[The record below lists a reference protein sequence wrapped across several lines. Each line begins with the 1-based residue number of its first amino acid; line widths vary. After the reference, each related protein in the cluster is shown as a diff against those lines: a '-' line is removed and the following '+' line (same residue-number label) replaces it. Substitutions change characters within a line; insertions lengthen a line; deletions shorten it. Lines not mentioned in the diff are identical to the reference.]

1 MIMSALMKRLV
12 LLSLC
17 FAFFSW
23 IGVQLGISNT
33 AGKPGRTG
41 APGDN
46 STCGSCHNSS
56 PLAPLNENISVT
68 INGDPLTASFEYDN
82 LTTYAMRLSI
92 DNPASSRGGFSLTVL
107 DENDEMAGAL
117 STIDGNAQL
126 YTLSNRTYLAHNSN
140 AATAWDFTWAPNG
153 VNGEVTFYASVN
165 DANNNGLIS
174 GDIIRPYVLKINPS
188 GATSITASV
197 IEEVLSIN
205 VVGHE
210 IYLDV
215 YNTVP
220 YRITARL
227 LSMNGAQSIPNSTL
241 TPGSKT
247 IVDASSI
254 PSGMYI
260 LHIDAKSSSLTQ
272 IISLP

>member
-1 MIMSALMKRLV
+1 MKRLV

-56 PLAPLNENISVT
+56 PLAPLNENVSIT

-165 DANNNGLIS
+165 DANNNGQIS

-205 VVGHE
+205 VVGHK

-227 LSMNGAQSIPNSTL
+227 LSMNGAQSIPNTTL
-241 TPGSKT
+241 APGSKT
-247 IVDASSI
+247 VLDASSI
-254 PSGMYI
+254 SAGMYI
-260 LHIDAKSSSLTQ
+260 LHVDAKTSSYTQ
-272 IISLP
+272 MISLQ

>member
-1 MIMSALMKRLV
+1 MKRLV

-23 IGVQLGISNT
+23 IGLQIGISNT
-33 AGKPGRTG
+33 AGKPGLAG

-46 STCGSCHNSS
+46 GTCGNCHNSS

-82 LTTYAMRLSI
+82 SATYAMSLSI
-92 DNPASSRGGFSLTVL
+92 DNPLSTRGGFSLTVL
-107 DENDEMAGAL
+107 DENNDMAGAL

-126 YTLSNRTYLAHNSN
+126 YNQNNRTYVAQNSN
-140 AATAWDFTWAPNG
+140 AATSWDFTWSPNG

-165 DANNNGLIS
+165 DANNNGQFS
-174 GDIIRPYVLKINPS
+174 GDIIRPYELKINPS
-188 GATSITASV
+188 ATTSISDSALEDALSV
-197 IEEVLSIN
+197 N
-205 VVGHE
+205 VVGNE
-210 IYLDV
+210 IHLDV

-220 YRITARL
+220 YPITARL
-227 LSMNGAQSIPNSTL
+227 LSLNGAQSIPNTTL
-241 TPGSKT
+241 VPGSKT
-247 IVDASSI
+247 ILDASTIS
-254 PSGMYI
+254 SGMYI

-272 IISLP
+272 MISL

>member
-1 MIMSALMKRLV
+1 MIKSALMKRLV

-107 DENDEMAGAL
+107 DENNEMAGAL

-165 DANNNGLIS
+165 DANNNGQIS

-220 YRITARL
+220 YPITARL
-227 LSMNGAQSIPNSTL
+227 LSMNGAQSISNTTL
-241 TPGSKT
+241 APGSKT
-247 IVDASSI
+247 VLDASSI
-254 PSGMYI
+254 SAGMYI
-260 LHIDAKSSSLTQ
+260 LHVDAKTSSYTQ
-272 IISLP
+272 MISLQ